1 GGVVPGAARRDAGAE
16 AGGDVAPGPRTRV
29 PPVGADRLSRSG
41 RRREREPGQAV
52 ARGRRAAEAPPGDRP
67 EGGAALGVVA
77 LRLAARRRQA
87 PGDRAEADARVVLG
101 LGRLAHHAVAHH
113 AGLTPGPR
121 RSVLRQRTRTEV
133 KVHDEA

>member
-1 GGVVPGAARRDAGAE
+1 
-16 AGGDVAPGPRTRV
+16 
-29 PPVGADRLSRSG
+29 
-41 RRREREPGQAV
+41 REPGQAV

-77 LRLAARRRQA
+77 LRLAARRWEA

-133 KVHDEA
+133 KVHDEAHARSSRRAGGGSVPGPDRGRRGGRALLLVPA